1 MNCHRSCA
9 APSITVKASAVV
21 HSADQCSMSMPPC
34 RLAKSDSPAQN
45 EGSSGVI
52 GDCSVAK
59 KSAMSGSDS
68 TRSRR
73 SGWMKRNTRIRP
85 TAKINPVS
93 ISTSRARRAGKTLT
107 MSSVT
112 AAPTATGIA
121 ENGAM
126 TSTAVA

>member
-1 MNCHRSCA
+1 
-9 APSITVKASAVV
+9 
-21 HSADQCSMSMPPC
+21 MPPC

-45 EGSSGVI
+45 DGSSGVI

-85 TAKINPVS
+85 TAKISPVS